1 MIITEK
7 DVHSNEKR
15 GPVREE
21 IKNIHL
27 RILPNK
33 QRIEQLARK
42 PLRVSDACAE
52 HTVGKPQEEGMMST
66 AASFPL
72 VRNQGLIDQ

>member
-21 IKNIHL
+21 ISNIHL

-42 PLRVSDACAE
+42 NKQRIERTSAKAVA
-52 HTVGKPQEEGMMST
+52 
-66 AASFPL
+66 
-72 VRNQGLIDQ
+72 R

>member
-33 QRIEQLARK
+33 QRIEQLAQK
-42 PLRVSDACAE
+42 PLRVSAS
-52 HTVGKPQEEGMMST
+52 VFLLGNEGTKKIVKSHL
-66 AASFPL
+66 SL
-72 VRNQGLIDQ
+72 